1 MQFSKS
7 VEEYT
12 TDNQTWLGSRHGT
25 HTARTV
31 TIKGSALA
39 EFEGFVPSGIPLKR
53 DEDGKYS
60 PVAAADDVLA
70 GFLLTSQKF
79 DGVGDV
85 VAPLIERGRVRV
97 GRLPEQA
104 FDVSTLTAVNPLFV
118 LQED

>member
-31 TIKGSALA
+31 TIKGSALGA
-39 EFEGFVPSGIPLKR
+39 FKGFVPSGIPLKR
-53 DEDGKYS
+53 DGDGKYS
-60 PVAAADDVLA
+60 PVSAASDVLA
-70 GFLLTSQKF
+70 GFLLTAQKF

-97 GRLPEQA
+97 GRLPSQA